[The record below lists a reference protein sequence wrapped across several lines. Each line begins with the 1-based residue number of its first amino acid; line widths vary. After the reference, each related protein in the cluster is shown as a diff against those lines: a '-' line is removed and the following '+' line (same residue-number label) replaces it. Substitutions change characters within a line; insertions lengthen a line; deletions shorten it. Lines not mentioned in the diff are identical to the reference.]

1 MKYVLI
7 LGLLMAVGC
16 GGSVST
22 SDAGEP
28 EPEGGWCCNDVCG
41 MSAED
46 HDVAL
51 ELGYTC
57 ECYGVVRETDAG
69 RECVP

>member
-1 MKYVLI
+1 MI
-7 LGLLMAVGC
+7 LGLLIALACGC

-46 HDVAL
+46 HNAAL

-57 ECYGVVRETDAG
+57 TCDGVVTGAD
-69 RECVP
+69 RECVEAQQ